1 MTEKDVEIKID
12 EDAAARVKELG
23 FQREFEQMLEHARRT
38 APGFRRIHVTLQYDP
53 ECPHN
58 DPGVIIWVNRD
69 DLADKT
75 KRDPTDW
82 EWGKWQAATFPPQ
95 VFEHFSMI
103 STYGDAHV
111 W

>member
-1 MTEKDVEIKID
+1 MGERDYRIKID

-23 FQREFEQMLEHARRT
+23 FQREFEQMLEHAQRT
-38 APGFRRIHVTLQYDP
+38 APGFRRIHVTLQHDP
-53 ECPHN
+53 ECPQN
-58 DPGVIIWVNRD
+58 DPGIILWVNRD
-69 DLADKT
+69 DLPDPT

-82 EWGKWQAATFPPQ
+82 DWCGWMAHTFPPE
-95 VFEHFSMI
+95 VGIHFSLI

>member
-1 MTEKDVEIKID
+1 MGERDYRIKID

-23 FQREFEQMLEHARRT
+23 FQREFEQMLEHAQRT
-38 APGFRRIHVTLQYDP
+38 APGFRRIHVTLQHDP

-58 DPGVIIWVNRD
+58 DPGIIIWVNRD
-69 DLADKT
+69 DLPDPT

-82 EWGKWQAATFPPQ
+82 DWCGWRARTFPPE
-95 VFEHFSMI
+95 VDIHFSMI

>member
-1 MTEKDVEIKID
+1 MAETGVDVRVE

-23 FQREFEQMLEHARRT
+23 MEQEFEQMLEHARRT

-53 ECPHN
+53 ACPQN
-58 DPGVIIWVNRD
+58 DPGIILWVNRD

-82 EWGKWQAATFPPQ
+82 EWSRWRVETFPPE
-95 VFEHFSMI
+95 VDIHFSMI